1 MKIALITKDKIFAR
15 MLHLEF
21 SALGA
26 DVAHMEEALDFLR
39 EKQKADLFLVDAD
52 MLLSE
57 KLPPPEGEAVL
68 MGYPEELAKIA
79 SRELTRYYVVVRPFV
94 VKDLIDALFLREE
107 DSEKL
112 MLRPPKKE
120 HPSESL
126 ALDEDS
132 RAAYFKG
139 EKIELTQREYA
150 LLQLLLDRKG
160 EAVSRAEILSYVFED
175 AGENTNV
182 VDVYINYLRK
192 KIDSAFDVRLISTV
206 RGYGY
211 TIRS

>member
-15 MLHLEF
+15 MMHLEF

-26 DVAHMEEALDFLR
+26 QVTHFEEDVELVR
-39 EKQKADLFLVDAD
+39 EKQKADLFIIDAD
-52 MLLSE
+52 VLLCE
-57 KLPPPEGEAVL
+57 DFPAPEGEAVL
-68 MGYPEELAKIA
+68 LGYPEDLAKLP

-94 VKDLIDALFLREE
+94 VKDLLDALFLREE
-107 DSEKL
+107 DSAKL
-112 MLRPPKKE
+112 TLRPPKKE

-132 RAAYFKG
+132 RTAYFKG
-139 EKIELTQREYA
+139 EKIELTPREYS
-150 LLQLLLDRKG
+150 LLQLLLERKG
-160 EAVSRAEILSYVFED
+160 KAVSRAEILSLVFED

-192 KIDSAFDVRLISTV
+192 KIDSAFGVRLISTV
-206 RGYGY
+206 RGHGY